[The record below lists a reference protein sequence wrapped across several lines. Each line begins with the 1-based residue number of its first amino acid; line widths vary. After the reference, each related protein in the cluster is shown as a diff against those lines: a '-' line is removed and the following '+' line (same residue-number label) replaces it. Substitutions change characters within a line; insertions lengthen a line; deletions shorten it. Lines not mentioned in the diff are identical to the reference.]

1 VKANILVIDDEESIR
16 FTFEKFLASAGHS
29 VVTAGNCGEARGRID
44 EGGFDLVFVDI
55 ILPDGTGIELLRE
68 IRSKRPAC
76 PVIMITAYPS
86 VETARDTF
94 RLGAFDYIT
103 KPVRQQEVM
112 DSTIMALQVKQNGK
126 GKRSRRNW
134 AAE

>member
-1 VKANILVIDDEESIR
+1 MKANILVIDDEESIR
-16 FTFEKFLASAGHS
+16 FTFQRFLASAGHS
-29 VVTAGNCGEARGRID
+29 VITAGNCGEARDRID

-55 ILPDGTGIELLRE
+55 ILPDGTGIDLLRE
-68 IRSKRPAC
+68 IRLRRPAC

-94 RLGAFDYIT
+94 RMGAFDYIT

-112 DSTIMALQVKQNGK
+112 ETANMALQDKPNGK
-126 GKRSRRNW
+126 GKNS
-134 AAE
+134 